1 MRNYLYIY
9 SGMKNPQFDTGIR
22 DRFVTLWQKYCRGDE
37 LPLTFEICVG
47 GGQQRAREIPDGWQ
61 YVQKLNCY
69 LNTHDEKKHPPV
81 QHWGFQVIEQL
92 VLPDSVF
99 VHTAMQRNPR

>member
-1 MRNYLYIY
+1 VVSCPSLLR
-9 SGMKNPQFDTGIR
+9 SA
-22 DRFVTLWQKYCRGDE
+22 W
-37 LPLTFEICVG
+37 G
-47 GGQQRAREIPDGWQ
+47 GGQQREREIPDGWQ